1 MYFNYKKNYN
11 KLLNQDYIE
20 PIIIY
25 RSFVFIF
32 ILYKLY
38 IISIIIL
45 YYKKEFDEN
54 SWQYIPLHVLFFI
67 YLFISYPS
75 IIYLLYKINERN
87 IIMIKFLENY
97 KKIVNIKNLEVYK
110 KFYNENKNIME
121 SVNIELFLKIDEKI
135 KNNYIEYNLFNEFSN
150 IIETNL
156 LINIYE
162 KEL

>member
-1 MYFNYKKNYN
+1 
-11 KLLNQDYIE
+11 
-20 PIIIY
+20 
-25 RSFVFIF
+25 
-32 ILYKLY
+32 
-38 IISIIIL
+38 
-45 YYKKEFDEN
+45 
-54 SWQYIPLHVLFFI
+54 
-67 YLFISYPS
+67 
-75 IIYLLYKINERN
+75 
-87 IIMIKFLENY
+87 MIKFLENY